1 MAPKKYD
8 YNEQNPFKKFDS
20 SKTFEDRIKDLN
32 DVMQADSKKSNSA
45 LKEISDTLKK
55 QKKANESSESG
66 IDKIADITEK
76 NDKLSYLQEQQYDT
90 QILLMKEQNNLLQQI
105 LDVFKEDDVEH
116 NQKEDGDGFFSNF
129 GFGMLAGLLSK
140 SFFNLFAPIFK
151 ALFSPKGLLRLG
163 GKLLKY
169 IGAPVI
175 GLLGAID
182 FVKGWGDPK
191 EIVGRTGL
199 AAKFQ
204 AGMSSFLS
212 GLTLGMID
220 PKTIS
225 QTFDKFN
232 DWMFEN
238 VTVPVID
245 FIKRI
250 PEIIKNLPTTLK
262 NLTVDFFNSDF
273 WNSLMNFPIVQDIID
288 KTKHVF
294 NLLKEKILTNLIEP
308 IKKFM
313 KSIQKIFTEIKD
325 KVSNFTS
332 KITSGLFDKIGEEN
346 DRILKLSQQQDIK
359 EAEDLAY
366 RSQTAIRYKI
376 EKESK
381 QPIKTT
387 TNTNTQ
393 TANNNFIS
401 NSKQITLNGNDMSTR
416 SDDLA
421 NQNLIWGF

>member
-1 MAPKKYD
+1 MAPKKYN

-20 SKTFEDRIKDLN
+20 SKTFDDRIKDLN
-32 DVMQADSKKSNSA
+32 DIIKTDSKESNSA

-55 QKKANESSESG
+55 QKKTSESSETD

-90 QILLMKEQNNLLQQI
+90 QILLMKEQNSLLQQI
-105 LDVFKEDDVEH
+105 LDVFKEDVEY
-116 NQKEDGDGFFSNF
+116 NEKQEDGKGLFSGF
-129 GFGMLAGLLSK
+129 GFGMLAGLLPK
-140 SFFNLFAPIFK
+140 SFFGLFAPIFK
-151 ALFSPKGLLRLG
+151 TLFSPRGLLKLG

-182 FVKGWGDPK
+182 FIKGWGDPK

-238 VTVPVID
+238 VTMPVIN
-245 FIKRI
+245 FIKRV
-250 PEIIKNLPTTLK
+250 PEIIMNLPTTLK

-273 WNSLMNFPIVQDIID
+273 WNSIMNFPIVQDIID

-308 IKKFM
+308 IKEFM
-313 KSIQKIFTEIKD
+313 ESIQKTFTEIKD

-332 KITSGLFDKIGEEN
+332 KITFRLFNKIGEEN

-359 EAEDLAY
+359 EAQDLAY
-366 RSQTAIRYKI
+366 KSQRILRNKI

-381 QPIKTT
+381 QTIKTT

-421 NQNLIWGF
+421 NQNLAWSF

>member
-1 MAPKKYD
+1 MPKKYD

-45 LKEISDTLKK
+45 LKEISNTLKE
-55 QKKANESSESG
+55 QKKANESSENG

-90 QILLMKEQNNLLQQI
+90 QILLMKEQNSLLQQI
-105 LDVFKEDDVEH
+105 LDVFKKNDVKH
-116 NQKEDGDGFFSNF
+116 NQKKDGKGLFSGF
-129 GFGMLAGLLSK
+129 GFGMLAGLLPK

-169 IGAPVI
+169 IGAPVLA
-175 GLLGAID
+175 LLSAID
-182 FVKGWGDPK
+182 FVKGWGDPM

-212 GLTLGMID
+212 GLTLGMIS
-220 PKTIS
+220 PQTVS

-232 DWMFEN
+232 AWMFEN
-238 VTVPVID
+238 VTIPVIN

-250 PEIIKNLPTTLK
+250 PEILMNLPTTLK
-262 NLTVDFFNSDF
+262 NLVIDFFNSDF
-273 WNSLMNFPIVQDIID
+273 WNSIINFPIVQDAIE
-288 KTKHVF
+288 KTKYVF
-294 NLLKEKILTNLIEP
+294 NLLKEKIITNLIEP
-308 IKKFM
+308 IKEFM
-313 KSIQKIFTEIKD
+313 ESIQKTFTEIKD
-325 KVSNFTS
+325 KISSFAS
-332 KITSGLFDKIGEEN
+332 KITFGLFDKIGEEN

-359 EAEDLAY
+359 EAQDLVY
-366 RSQTAIRYKI
+366 KSQGILRSKI
-376 EKESK
+376 ENESK

-393 TANNNFIS
+393 TSNNNFIS

-421 NQNLIWGF
+421 NQNLVWGF

>member
-1 MAPKKYD
+1 MPKKYD
-8 YNEQNPFKKFDS
+8 YNEENPFKKLDS
-20 SKTFEDRIKDLN
+20 SKTFNERIKDLN
-32 DVMQADSKKSNSA
+32 NIIESDSKKSNSA
-45 LKEISDTLKK
+45 LKEISKTLKE
-55 QKKANESSESG
+55 QKKANESSKTG

-90 QILLMKEQNNLLQQI
+90 QILLMKEQNSLLQQI
-105 LDVFKEDDVEH
+105 LDVFKEDVEY
-116 NQKEDGDGFFSNF
+116 NQKEDSNGFFSNF
-129 GFGMLAGLLSK
+129 GFGMLAGLLPK
-140 SFFNLFAPIFK
+140 SFFGLFAPIFK
-151 ALFSPKGLLRLG
+151 TLFSPKGLLKLG

-169 IGAPVI
+169 IGAPVVA
-175 GLLGAID
+175 LLSVID
-182 FVKGWGDPK
+182 FAMGWGDPM

-204 AGMSSFLS
+204 AGISSFLS

-232 DWMFEN
+232 AWMFEN

-250 PEIIKNLPTTLK
+250 PEIIMNLPTTLK
-262 NLTVDFFNSDF
+262 NLVIDFFNSDF
-273 WNSLMNFPIVQDIID
+273 WNSIINFPIVQDIID

-294 NLLKEKILTNLIEP
+294 NLLKEKILTNLIDP
-308 IKKFM
+308 IKEFM
-313 KSIQKIFTEIKD
+313 ESVQKTFTEIKD
-325 KVSNFTS
+325 KISNFAS
-332 KITSGLFDKIGEEN
+332 KITFGLFDKIGEEN

-359 EAEDLAY
+359 EAQDLVY
-366 RSQTAIRYKI
+366 KSQRILRSKI
-376 EKESK
+376 ENESK

-393 TANNNFIS
+393 TSNNNFIS